1 MNDAEKHVLVLAH
14 ALAYQENEIQYLK
27 ALLLEKTD
35 MKFEEF
41 QRGQEEFW
49 ENTKN
54 FRIHEVLK
62 NLQTLQADMDNVPED
77 MDLDKYMDHLRW
89 PSDPSEEK

>member
-1 MNDAEKHVLVLAH
+1 MNDGEKHVLVLAH

-35 MKFEEF
+35 VKFEEF

-54 FRIHEVLK
+54 LRIYEVLK
-62 NLQTLQADMDNVPED
+62 NLQTLQADMDKVPED

-89 PSDPSEEK
+89 PRDPSE